1 MRLVYFGTADFAVP
15 ALERLA
21 PHVVLVVTQPDRPKG
36 RKMQLQPSP
45 VRVAAEALGIP
56 VETPERARNPEFVEQ
71 IRALDADALVVAAY
85 GQILSTA
92 LLESARQGGINLHGS
107 LLPEYRGAAPIQRAI
122 FDGKSVTGVTLMQ
135 MDRGM
140 DTGDEIARIELEIGP
155 SETAGELTPRLAVA
169 AADLVADWIGRI
181 MTGDYPRTPQD
192 HDRHSIAPKITKE
205 EAELDFSGP
214 AKREFNRFRAF
225 TPSPG
230 VFFAT
235 ESGPVRVWA
244 CEPSTG
250 SGEPGTV
257 LKLLPE
263 LEVACGTGS
272 LLLTEVSPAGKK
284 RMSGRDFANGARLS
298 VGTQLVNKV
307 SKESS

>member
-15 ALERLA
+15 ALQRLA

-45 VRVAAEALGIP
+45 VRIAAEALGIP
-56 VETPERARNPEFVEQ
+56 VATPERARNPDFVEH
-71 IRALDADALVVAAY
+71 IRGLEADALVVAAY

-92 LLESARQGGINLHGS
+92 LLESARRGGINLHGS
-107 LLPEYRGAAPIQRAI
+107 LLPEYRGAAPIQRSI
-122 FDGKSVTGVTLMQ
+122 LDGKSITGVTLMQ

-140 DTGDEIARIELEIGP
+140 DTGDEIARVELKIGP
-155 SETAGELTPRLAVA
+155 DETAGELTPRLAEA
-169 AADLVADWIGRI
+169 AADLVAEWIERI
-181 MTGDYPRTPQD
+181 VAGDYPCTPQN
-192 HDRHSIAPKITKE
+192 HDQHTIAPKVSKE
-205 EAELDFSGP
+205 EAELDFSGS
-214 AKREFNRFRAF
+214 AEREFNRFRAF
-225 TPSPG
+225 TPAPG
-230 VFFAT
+230 VFFAM

-250 SGEPGTV
+250 SGEPGAV
-257 LKLLPE
+257 LKVLPE
-263 LEVACGTGS
+263 LEVACGKGS

-284 RMSGRDFANGARLS
+284 RMSGRDFANGARLC